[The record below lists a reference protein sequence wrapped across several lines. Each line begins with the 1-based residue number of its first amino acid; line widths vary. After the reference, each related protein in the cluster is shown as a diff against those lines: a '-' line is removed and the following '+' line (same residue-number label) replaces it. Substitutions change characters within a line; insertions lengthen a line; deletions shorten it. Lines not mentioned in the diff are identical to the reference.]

1 MLQQFIEKVTDGIDR
16 GKYKCGICGK
26 INGQKI
32 HTQNHIE
39 SIHFPGT
46 FEYNCKHCSLTFT
59 GRNKLYIHVNQVHKG
74 LKYWTCL
81 CDIMLMWKWFPL
93 SRTYLIKPI
102 FLLLGQFADPSDL
115 FQFVVETFDGGKRFH
130 CGLCNKFAHSGKT
143 HVRNHVES
151 VHYPNSFLYPCDQC
165 EKSFPS
171 KQNFQLHRSRV
182 HKHKNA
188 PV

>member
-1 MLQQFIEKVTDGIDR
+1 MSIKCIRESNTEHVSVTSCS
-16 GKYKCGICGK
+16 CG
-26 INGQKI
+26 ND
-32 HTQNHIE
+32 
-39 SIHFPGT
+39 
-46 FEYNCKHCSLTFT
+46 L
-59 GRNKLYIHVNQVHKG
+59 
-74 LKYWTCL
+74 L
-81 CDIMLMWKWFPL
+81 CQEL
-93 SRTYLIKPI
+93 LIKPI
-102 FLLLGQFADPSDL
+102 FLILGQFADPSDL

-165 EKSFPS
+165 DKSFPS

-182 HKHKNA
+182 HKHKNT